1 MTNEEEDFLSTKQ
14 FSLLFGISMCCVSV
28 LGVIANGISLSFFM
42 K

>member
-1 MTNEEEDFLSTKQ
+1 MKNEGDDFLSTTQ

-28 LGVIANGISLSFFM
+28 LGVVANGISLSFFM